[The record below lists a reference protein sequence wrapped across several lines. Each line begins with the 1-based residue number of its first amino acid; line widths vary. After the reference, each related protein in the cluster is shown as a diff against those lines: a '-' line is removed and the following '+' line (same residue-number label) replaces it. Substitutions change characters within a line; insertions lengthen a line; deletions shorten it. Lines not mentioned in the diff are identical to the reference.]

1 MNLDLDELIRDWNCP
16 KGELAA
22 RLVNGEDGGELLQL
36 RIDVGLL
43 QMFPDGRP
51 DGQRYRGLP
60 SVHEYVRRE
69 LRLGHAPTEQD
80 WAELQR
86 ELVQL
91 NYRRIA
97 LGNLVDA
104 EAQRDDG
111 EAERWHLF
119 RAARDTDECLSVL
132 QMMADHAGGAGA
144 NTALLP
150 TLLFNRARLR
160 SRLAALEGRVEE
172 AVEEAEAGAD
182 LLGGTLGEIG
192 LDPEQCEQDPGVS
205 YLRQLG
211 ERLRRQHGIEQTL
224 QERLE
229 AALERDDFE
238 SAVQLREQLR
248 RRRESQTPGSP
259 APDPRGD

>member
-1 MNLDLDELIRDWNCP
+1 MNLDLDELIGDWSCP
-16 KGELAA
+16 RGEVAA
-22 RLVNGEDGGELLQL
+22 RLVSGEDGGELVQL
-36 RIDVGLL
+36 RIDLGLL

-51 DGQRYRGLP
+51 DGKRYRGLP
-60 SVHEYVRRE
+60 SVREYVRHE
-69 LRLGHAPTEQD
+69 LHLGHTPTEQD

-97 LGNLVDA
+97 LANLVDA
-104 EAQRDDG
+104 EAQRDDC
-111 EAERWHLF
+111 EAERWHVF

-132 QMMADHAGGAGA
+132 RMIADHAGGTGA

-150 TLLFNRARLR
+150 TLLFNRARFR

-182 LLGGTLGEIG
+182 ALGGTLGEIG
-192 LDPEQCEQDPGVS
+192 LDPEQCQQDPGIS

-211 ERLRRQHGIEQTL
+211 ERLRKQHGIEQTL

-229 AALERDDFE
+229 AAVQRDDFE

-248 RRRESQTPGSP
+248 RRREARTPGSP
-259 APDPRGD
+259 SPDPQGD